1 MNFIP
6 IILIIIGIYSLLMVY
21 NGYTEAFS
29 VYEPLTLDTNEG
41 LLLRDSFEE
50 KYNIGLG
57 NKNYPT
63 SNELY
68 NMKKNNGTK
77 KNVDNYN
84 CIPFEICD
92 SFYGYEYSKI
102 K

>member
-50 KYNIGLG
+50 KYL
-57 NKNYPT
+57 
-63 SNELY
+63 
-68 NMKKNNGTK
+68 
-77 KNVDNYN
+77 VQH
-84 CIPFEICD
+84 
-92 SFYGYEYSKI
+92 
-102 K
+102 